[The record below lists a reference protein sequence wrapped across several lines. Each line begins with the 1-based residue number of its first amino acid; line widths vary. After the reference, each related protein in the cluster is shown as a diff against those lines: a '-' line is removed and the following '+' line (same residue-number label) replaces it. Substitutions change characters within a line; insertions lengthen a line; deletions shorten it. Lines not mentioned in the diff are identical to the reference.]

1 MKKEKWKGEKKIKIY
16 DLFFIN
22 ISIKEN
28 KHLALNK
35 FENEY
40 FNTKIDKENSN
51 QDSSSR
57 TSKSEIDKIIHTQ
70 WIKNFYIQINYQHIF

>member
-1 MKKEKWKGEKKIKIY
+1 MSNTDFIINVNYEKREMKRDDKKIKIY
-16 DLFFIN
+16 YLFFIN

-28 KHLALNK
+28 KHFAFNK
-35 FENEY
+35 YENEY

-70 WIKNFYIQINYQHIF
+70 